1 MQELGCHPETGV
13 SEADPLSSPVT
24 TPSTTESTLQ
34 LTLEGDNNNME
45 CDKDHD
51 GDGEDLY
58 EEDNG
63 SDTSTS
69 ASINSAVKE
78 PPSYKPPGQPTEGP
92 PPTVA
97 IVEGEEGQ
105 TFKGPLSTPTIDFL
119 SCGDGR
125 ASKMFLQSSVPLKQN
140 ISFSFNPTRKACSYC
155 PAAMDHPV
163 MGTQQGFLANNP
175 GREVILLCDQSYP
188 PFLPSS
194 SEKK

>member
-105 TFKGPLSTPTIDFL
+105 TFKGPLSTLTIEE
-119 SCGDGR
+119 R
-125 ASKMFLQSSVPLKQN
+125 ARAYIKKKEN
-140 ISFSFNPTRKACSYC
+140 
-155 PAAMDHPV
+155 
-163 MGTQQGFLANNP
+163 GAN
-175 GREVILLCDQSYP
+175 C
-188 PFLPSS
+188 
-194 SEKK
+194 